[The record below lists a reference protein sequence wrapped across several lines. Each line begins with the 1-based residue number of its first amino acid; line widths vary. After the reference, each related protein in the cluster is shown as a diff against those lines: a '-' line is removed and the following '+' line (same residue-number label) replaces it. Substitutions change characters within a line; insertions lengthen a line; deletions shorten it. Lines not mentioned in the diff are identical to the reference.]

1 MKGFFVA
8 VRRHYAE
15 HAERSRPWHV
25 GQWLASEHLRQ
36 AGHLQWAGA
45 VPPEPDVQRLQG
57 CRRGNCQ
64 VSRSPVISRRNSC
77 QLWSSLNIV
86 SCRKATFRF
95 LSNAAAWECM
105 ILKVVTIVIWY
116 FNPIEP
122 NLTTAHAPHRTS
134 SEPSCIYLGLLFYLW
149 IFLASNFEIY

>member
-36 AGHLQWAGA
+36 AGHLQRAGA
-45 VPPEPDVQRLQG
+45 VPPEPDVQRVQG

-64 VSRSPVISRRNSC
+64 VSRSPVISKRNIC
-77 QLWSSLNIV
+77 QLWYCLNIV
-86 SCRKATFRF
+86 SCIKAAGSCQMRPLGIF
-95 LSNAAAWECM
+95 
-105 ILKVVTIVIWY
+105 KVVTIVIWY
-116 FNPIEP
+116 FYPIEP
-122 NLTTAHAPHRTS
+122 NLTTAHAPLKTS
-134 SEPSCIYLGLLFYLW
+134 YEPSCIYLGLLFYLW